1 MEDMFGPGVEVGVIE
16 GEAPFLGGG
25 VFEDGFY
32 FAGLQSECFTEFAE
46 DGILLEGAVSSEQ
59 GGVFAAVPFEDIVGH
74 IVAFIPGEVDIE
86 VWGGAALGVNEAF
99 EVEV

>member
-1 MEDMFGPGVEVGVIE
+1 M
-16 GEAPFLGGG
+16 
-25 VFEDGFY
+25 
-32 FAGLQSECFTEFAE
+32 
-46 DGILLEGAVSSEQ
+46 LEGAVSSEQ